1 MVDADDLDSLH
12 DKVWKELNGQAE
24 ANPSFRGYCLAVD
37 AFLTEEAEARNKV
50 YLVQSEYWGV
60 PATLKGYQMI
70 EINLFGDP
78 IGVMQAINTPPVFE
92 RPPVRTLYVQE

>member
-1 MVDADDLDSLH
+1 
-12 DKVWKELNGQAE
+12 
-24 ANPSFRGYCLAVD
+24 
-37 AFLTEEAEARNKV
+37 
-50 YLVQSEYWGV
+50 
-60 PATLKGYQMI
+60 MI